1 MSRVFTYLQKKET
14 LTLNVV
20 LGVFTYEMIEA
31 LKTGVMD
38 PVYEAII
45 KPEMFELNINI
56 GKSDRKKIQ
65 LGKLFY
71 ELLRWVIYV
80 AFSYVLYETLKN
92 GIFRAWASNLDIILA
107 LFVFLFLIK
116 HISIVVEEKNK
127 IEGEAILK

>member
-1 MSRVFTYLQKKET
+1 VFTYLQRKET
-14 LTLNVV
+14 LTLSVV

-38 PVYEAII
+38 PIYESII
-45 KPEMFELNINI
+45 KPEMFELNISI

-65 LGKLFY
+65 LGKLVY

-92 GIFRAWASNLDIILA
+92 GIFRAWSNNLDLILA
-107 LFVFLFLIK
+107 LLVFIFFIK
-116 HISIVVEEKNK
+116 HISIVVEAKNK
-127 IEGEAILK
+127 IDTEIK